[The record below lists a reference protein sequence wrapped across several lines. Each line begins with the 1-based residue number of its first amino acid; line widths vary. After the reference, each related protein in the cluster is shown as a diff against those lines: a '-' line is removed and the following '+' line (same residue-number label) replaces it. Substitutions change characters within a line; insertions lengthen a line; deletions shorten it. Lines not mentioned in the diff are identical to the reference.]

1 MDVTTM
7 KYCQRC
13 GAELDLGRFCIN
25 CGAPVDPSTP
35 APAPVEAPPVYGPAT
50 TYVLPDRTVPPAAT
64 PRVGSAGRR
73 RSPGRASG
81 PGAAVWIFLL
91 VGLLLAIL
99 LGSCLALRTSGS
111 DGSAAP
117 TAEPSKTPE
126 PSDPTSATPTGVE
139 TGRAGTD
146 LAVVAKASAPRPMSA
161 SRDLAGNRVS
171 YPASNMLDN
180 DRATAYRLTGDGS
193 GTVIRFDLGK
203 DRVVT
208 AVGLINGYAKVDG
221 ATDWYP
227 RNRRILSVEW
237 RFDDGTVVTQRL
249 VDTPD
254 LQTIQVDPET
264 TGSVQLRIVD
274 VSRPGRRG
282 GKNTTAISDV
292 LLLGS

>member
-1 MDVTTM
+1 M
-7 KYCQRC
+7 KNCQRC

-25 CGAPVDPSTP
+25 CGAPIDSSAP
-35 APAPVEAPPVYGPAT
+35 APAPVEVPPVYGPAT
-50 TYVLPDRTVPPAAT
+50 TYVLPGSPDTAAAALT
-64 PRVGSAGRR
+64 SPRVGSAGRR

-81 PGAAVWIFLL
+81 PSAAVWVFLL
-91 VGLLLAIL
+91 IGLLLAIL
-99 LGSCLALRTSGS
+99 LGSCLALRTGGA
-111 DGSAAP
+111 DD
-117 TAEPSKTPE
+117 PSPDAKASETPQ
-126 PSDPTSATPTGVE
+126 PSTPPSISPTGVE

-221 ATDWYP
+221 GTDWYP

-274 VSRPGRRG
+274 VSKPGRRG